1 MGTPMLSGESTC
13 LHIGQF
19 TIIECTMQGNNIGL
33 HNILRVLKLL
43 FANVNPA

>member
-33 HNILRVLKLL
+33 HMRVLKLL
-43 FANVNPA
+43 FVNVNPA